1 MKELITRILVALI
14 GIPVLVFCIWQGG
27 IWFFLLIVIISG
39 VGQYEFYKLARAKG
53 ALAQYVPGLALS
65 LVLLYTIAYGLEPV
79 RISVMILL
87 LMFIMAYEMFR
98 NNGSPL
104 LNAAVTLL
112 GVFYPAFFLGMLL
125 YLRLHFTRFFE
136 TTGDPIP
143 AIFVLTMFIS
153 VWICDTMAYFAG
165 VTLGRHR
172 LFPRVSPKKSI
183 EGAVAGLAGAVL
195 TFLALGWLELVPFPP
210 LFLVLSGAIVGILGQ
225 GGDLVESWL
234 KRDANVKD
242 SSHVLPGHGGF
253 LDRFD
258 SLSFISPA
266 FLVLFLLW
274 S

>member
-1 MKELITRILVALI
+1 
-14 GIPVLVFCIWQGG
+14 
-27 IWFFLLIVIISG
+27 
-39 VGQYEFYKLARAKG
+39 
-53 ALAQYVPGLALS
+53 
-65 LVLLYTIAYGLEPV
+65 
-79 RISVMILL
+79 
-87 LMFIMAYEMFR
+87 
-98 NNGSPL
+98 
-104 LNAAVTLL
+104 
-112 GVFYPAFFLGMLL
+112 
-125 YLRLHFTRFFE
+125 
-136 TTGDPIP
+136 
-143 AIFVLTMFIS
+143 
-153 VWICDTMAYFAG
+153 MAYFAG

-195 TFLALGWLELVPFPP
+195 TFLALGWLELVPFTP

-234 KRDANVKD
+234 KRDAEVKD
-242 SSHVLPGHGGF
+242 SSHILPGHGGF